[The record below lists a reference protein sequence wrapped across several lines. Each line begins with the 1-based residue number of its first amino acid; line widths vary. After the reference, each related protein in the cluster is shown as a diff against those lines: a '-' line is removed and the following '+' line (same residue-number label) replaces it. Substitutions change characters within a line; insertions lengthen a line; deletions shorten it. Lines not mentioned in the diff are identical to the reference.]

1 MNKLI
6 FIVSSFLLI
15 NTISAQ
21 QTIAVHFLYGSKPA
35 KGYKGTEKKWF
46 GGIKGGHVTIETGD
60 SIIGFQPGG
69 NCHVFGKKEKANGYF
84 SAKQKT
90 NWVKDTVS
98 LKYTTVLIPVDED
111 RYAKLKGTLNNY
123 LQKSPYDY
131 AVFGMRCAAAT
142 YDVLEDAGIVKKRTR
157 MGKWVSFFYPQLLR
171 RRILKIA
178 NEHNYAIVKTNGRT
192 SRVWEKE

>member
-1 MNKLI
+1 MKLL
-6 FIVSSFLLI
+6 FLLSSI
-15 NTISAQ
+15 LLVNHIHAQ

-35 KGYKGTEKKWF
+35 KGYKGEEKKWF

-60 SIIGFQPGG
+60 SIIGFQPKG
-69 NCHVFGKKEKANGYF
+69 NCHVFGKKEKGNGYF
-84 SAKQKT
+84 SAKQKA
-90 NWVKDTVS
+90 NWLKDTVS
-98 LKYTTVLIPVDED
+98 LKYATVLIPLDEA
-111 RYAKLKGTLNNY
+111 RYLKLKSTVDNY

-142 YDVLEDAGIVKKRTR
+142 YDVLEDAGIVKQRSR

-171 RRILKIA
+171 RRLLKIA
-178 NEHNYAIVKTNGRT
+178 DNNNYTVIKTGGRQ

>member
-1 MNKLI
+1 MTKLF
-6 FIVSSFLLI
+6 FIVSSFLFFK
-15 NTISAQ
+15 TISAQ

-46 GGIKGGHVTIETGD
+46 GGLKGGHVTIETGD

-84 SAKQKT
+84 IAKQKT

-98 LKYTTVLIPVDED
+98 LKYATVLIPVDENS
-111 RYAKLKGTLNNY
+111 YARMKTTLNNY
-123 LQKSPYDY
+123 LHKSPYDY

-142 YDVLEDAGIVKKRTR
+142 YDILEDAGIVKQRTK

-178 NEHNYAIVKTNGRT
+178 QEHNYAVVRTNGRS

>member
-1 MNKLI
+1 MTKLF
-6 FIVSSFLLI
+6 FIVSSFLFL

-46 GGIKGGHVTIETGD
+46 GGLKGGHVTIETGD

-84 SAKQKT
+84 IAKQKT

-98 LKYTTVLIPVDED
+98 LKYATVLIPVDENS
-111 RYAKLKGTLNNY
+111 YARVKTTLNNY

-142 YDVLEDAGIVKKRTR
+142 YDVLEDAGIVKQRTK

-178 NEHNYAIVKTNGRT
+178 HEHNYAVVRTNGRAT
-192 SRVWEKE
+192 RVWEKE

>member
-1 MNKLI
+1 MTYI
-6 FIVSSFLLI
+6 H
-15 NTISAQ
+15 AQ

-35 KGYKGTEKKWF
+35 KGYKGEEKKWF

-60 SIIGFQPGG
+60 TIISFQPGG

-84 SAKQKT
+84 SAKEKMG
-90 NWVKDTVS
+90 WVKDTAS
-98 LKYTTVLIPVDED
+98 LKYTTVIIPIKED
-111 RYAKLKGTLNNY
+111 NYSKLRSTMDNY

-131 AVFGMRCAAAT
+131 AFFGMRCAAAT
-142 YDVLEDAGIVKKRTR
+142 YDLLEEAGIVKKRSR
-157 MGKWVSFFYPQLLR
+157 MGKWVTFFYPQLLR

-178 NEHNYAIVKTNGRT
+178 DENNYVVVKTGGRK

>member
-1 MNKLI
+1 MKL
-6 FIVSSFLLI
+6 FFLLSSLLLTTYI
-15 NTISAQ
+15 NAQ

-35 KGYKGTEKKWF
+35 KGYKGEEKKWF

-60 SIIGFQPGG
+60 SIIGFQPKG
-69 NCHVFGKKEKANGYF
+69 NCHVFGKKENANGYF
-84 SAKQKT
+84 NAKQKT

-98 LKYTTVLIPVDED
+98 LKYATILIPLDD
-111 RYAKLKGTLNNY
+111 ARYTKLKSTLDKY

-142 YDVLEDAGIVKKRTR
+142 YDVLEEAGVVKKRSR

-171 RRILKIA
+171 RRMLKIA
-178 NEHNYAIVKTNGRT
+178 DENNYAVVKTGGRK

>member
-1 MNKLI
+1 MTTY
-6 FIVSSFLLI
+6 I
-15 NTISAQ
+15 NAQ

-35 KGYKGTEKKWF
+35 KGYKGEEKKWF

-69 NCHVFGKKEKANGYF
+69 NCHVFGKKVKANGYF
-84 SAKQKT
+84 SAKQKN
-90 NWVKDTVS
+90 NWVKDTAS
-98 LKYTTVLIPVDED
+98 LKYATVLIPLDEQ
-111 RYAKLKGTLNNY
+111 RYSKLKTTLDSY

-142 YDVLEDAGIVKKRTR
+142 YDVLEEAGVVKKRSR

-171 RRILKIA
+171 RQLLKIA
-178 NEHNYAIVKTNGRT
+178 GNNNYTVIKTGGRQ